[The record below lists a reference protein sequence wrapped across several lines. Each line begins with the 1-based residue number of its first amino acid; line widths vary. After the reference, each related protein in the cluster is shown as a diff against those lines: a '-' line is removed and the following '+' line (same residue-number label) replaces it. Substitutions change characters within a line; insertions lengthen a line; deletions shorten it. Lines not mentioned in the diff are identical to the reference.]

1 VTDAFVQGQLVNDR
15 YRVLGK
21 LGGGGM
27 ADVFLAEDTTLAR
40 RVALK
45 VLLPRFAD
53 DQNFVERFRREAKA
67 AAGLNHPNV
76 VGIYDWGQVD
86 SMYYIV
92 MEYVEGETLK
102 ELIRRRGRLP
112 GNEAVGLALGLLAAI
127 EFAHQHHIV
136 HRDIKSQNILI
147 DRTGMVKVTDFGI
160 ARAGDS
166 SMTEAGSILGTAQ
179 YLAPEQARGE
189 AVDERTD
196 LYSVGVVLYEMLTGQ
211 VPFSGESAVTVAMKH
226 VNELPREPADLVPGM
241 PYTLNQIVLKAL
253 AKSPD
258 RRYASA
264 AEFARDLRHAQAGGP
279 VLAATFDAA
288 TERTQ
293 VMAPLPIA
301 GEGATQVLRGDDLAE
316 TRVGGPRETKHR
328 RSPWAIVAV
337 VLLIIAAAAAA
348 FVLYRVLS
356 GTTKPVP
363 GVVGM
368 SQAAAISALR
378 AQGFQA
384 QTHNDY
390 SDTVNVGYV
399 TRQQPPANTKLIS
412 GGTVDIWVCR
422 GRATITLL
430 DFTGYTQQQMVTYL
444 QANDLLGKA
453 VKGTSASAPI
463 GTVFKQSPL
472 AGTTVARGSTVIY
485 YISSGVPQVAVP
497 VLSGLTQAAAQAA
510 LTAAGFTVGTVSQ
523 LSSATVPA
531 GQVISQ
537 NPKAG
542 VKAAR
547 GSSVDF
553 VVSTGSPAPS
563 LSPSP
568 TPSSSA
574 SAALTAVPNVV
585 LMDSGSA
592 LNTLS
597 DAGFAVAIKQIGS
610 SQPAG
615 TVLKTSPA
623 AGVLAPVGSTV
634 TMTVA
639 K

>member
-1 VTDAFVQGQLVNDR
+1 MTDAFVQGQLVNDR

-76 VGIYDWGQVD
+76 VGIYDWGQID

-189 AVDERTD
+189 PVDERTD
-196 LYSVGVVLYEMLTGQ
+196 LYSVGVVIYEMLTGQ
-211 VPFSGESAVTVAMKH
+211 VPFSGDSAVTVAMKH

-241 PYTLNQIVLKAL
+241 PYSLNQIVLKAL

-264 AEFARDLRHAQAGGP
+264 AEFARDLRQAQAGGP

-288 TERTQ
+288 VERTQ
-293 VMAPLPIA
+293 VMGPLAIA
-301 GEGATQVLRGDDLAE
+301 GESATQVLRGDDLAE
-316 TRVGGPRETKHR
+316 TRVGGPRETKHQ

-337 VLLIIAAAAAA
+337 VLLIVAAAAAA
-348 FVLYRVLS
+348 IVLYRVFS

-368 SQAAAISALR
+368 SQAAAINALR
-378 AQGFQA
+378 TQGFKA

-399 TRQQPPANTKLIS
+399 TRQQPPADTKLIS

-430 DFTGYTQQQMVTYL
+430 DFTGYTQQQMLTYL
-444 QANDLLGKA
+444 HANGLLGKA
-453 VKGTSASAPI
+453 LKGTSASAPI

-472 AGTTVARGSTVIY
+472 AGTSVGRGSTVTY
-485 YISSGVPQVAVP
+485 YISSGLPKVAVP
-497 VLSGLTQAAAQAA
+497 SLAGLTQAAAQAA
-510 LTAAGFTVGTVSQ
+510 LTSAGFTVGTVSQ

-537 NPKAG
+537 NPKAD
-542 VKAAR
+542 VKADK

-553 VVSTGSPAPS
+553 VVSTGSPPPS

-568 TPSSSA
+568 TPSSS
-574 SAALTAVPNVV
+574 STAALTAVPNVV

-597 DAGFAVAIKQIGS
+597 DAGFAVVIKQVGS
-610 SQPAG
+610 PQPSG

-623 AGVLAPVGSTV
+623 AGVLAPAGSTV

>member
-542 VKAAR
+542 VKAAK